1 MTFESIS
8 GVTCQSNPCDNIEPT
23 CQTARAMDEHDEA
36 DRGELVIPAALLS
49 PRALIGLVEEF
60 ITREGTDY
68 GVREHTF
75 DEKRADVMRL
85 ISAGEVLILFDA
97 ETESTTLRRK

>member
-1 MTFESIS
+1 
-8 GVTCQSNPCDNIEPT
+8 
-23 CQTARAMDEHDEA
+23 MDERDEA
-36 DRGELVIPAALLS
+36 DRGELVIPAKLLTQ
-49 PRALIGLVEEF
+49 RALIGLVEEF

-75 DEKRADVMRL
+75 EEKRADVMRL
-85 ISAGEVLILFDA
+85 IAAGEVLILFDA